1 MIQKFKIEIMEYE
14 CMIIIYIL
22 TYTHDSVIINGRL
35 PLRDNGNRTMARN
48 R

>member
-22 TYTHDSVIINGRL
+22 TYTHGSVIINGRL
-35 PLRDNGNRTMARN
+35 SLRDNGNRTMARN